1 MAAGAMTGAESVL
14 RTLSAGGVKTC
25 FANPG
30 TSEMHL
36 VAALDRVPEVRPVL
50 ALFEG
55 VASGAADGYGRM
67 AEVPAATLL
76 HLGPGLGNA
85 FANLHNAYK
94 ARTPMV
100 NVVGDHAVAHA
111 PLNAPLASDIASV
124 ARPVSHWYASARDA
138 RSAATD
144 AAAALAAARGHGG
157 GIATLVV
164 PADAGWE
171 ASAGPAA
178 PLPVAPAAPV
188 PQDAVEAAARAL
200 RGGGP
205 AALLI
210 GGTATRGPGLRA
222 AARIA
227 AATGARLIHDT
238 FPARLERGAGIP
250 RAQPLPYLT
259 EMATEALA
267 GLDHLVI
274 CGTQAP
280 VAFFAYPGRP
290 SRLAAPGTAIEV
302 LAGPREDVA
311 GALEALADALG
322 VPPGAAPGADAARPE
337 IPDGAL
343 DAAAIGAAI
352 AALLPDGAIVVDES
366 VTASAPI
373 LAATAGAAPHDWLTL
388 TGGAIGQ
395 GLPAATGAAVACPDR
410 PVLSL
415 EGDGSAMYT
424 IQALWTQAR
433 EGLDVTTVIL
443 ANRSYAILD
452 FELSRVGAAD
462 AAGGRAA
469 RGGADAPHGRGAAAE
484 ALFGIGRPD
493 LDFVGLAAGMGVP
506 GVRVDDA
513 QGFAAAL
520 REALAEPGPRLIEAR
535 V

>member
-178 PLPVAPAAPV
+178 PLPVPPPAPV

-200 RGGGP
+200 RGGGA

-210 GGTATRGPGLRA
+210 GGSATRGRALRA

-227 AATGARLIHDT
+227 AATGAQLIHDT

-290 SRLAAPGTAIEV
+290 SRLAAPA
-302 LAGPREDVA
+302 
-311 GALEALADALG
+311 
-322 VPPGAAPGADAARPE
+322 GAAPGADAARPE
-337 IPDGAL
+337 LPDGAL

-352 AALLPDGAIVVDES
+352 AALLPEGAIVVDES

-373 LAATAGAAPHDWLTL
+373 VAATAGAAPHDWLTL

-452 FELSRVGAAD
+452 FELSRVGAGSGD
-462 AAGGRAA
+462 APDGGALA
-469 RGGADAPHGRGAAAE
+469 RGPAAE

-506 GVRVDDA
+506 GVRVDHA